1 MPPVDNENLPFQ
13 PPAALLLQ
21 APATTEKP
29 PFRLAA
35 IGIAGFVG
43 TPLAGAWV
51 MARSFERLGRHDL
64 VRKAWT
70 LGIGLFLVV
79 NVLAL
84 LLPEKMSFTPINLA
98 CAVGMQHHAK
108 QLIGPT
114 LEAHLTAGGTVAS
127 NWRAFGVSLLFS
139 LAVVATIFFGSL
151 ALAMLGFI

>member
-1 MPPVDNENLPFQ
+1 MTPVDSNNLPFQ

-21 APATTEKP
+21 APAAAEKP

-35 IGIAGFVG
+35 IGIAGFFG

-70 LGIGLFLVV
+70 LGIGLFLAV

-84 LLPEKMSFTPINLA
+84 ILPGKTSFTPINLMFA
-98 CAVGMQHHAK
+98 AGMQHHAK

-114 LEAHLTAGGTVAS
+114 LEAHLAAGGTVAS

-139 LAVVATIFFGSL
+139 LAVIAVIFGGAFVL
-151 ALAMLGFI
+151 ALFGLI